1 MPTSGTHITIIQRI
15 ALDPAYQ
22 PLLGNPEPTLPDTDP
37 QAIKH
42 RFACLGACGPDI
54 FYALADYGAELQDL
68 ENFLIKIAA
77 TFDCLGE
84 LMGKTGRYIDG
95 IESVIT
101 LGVVDSLKQTSA
113 LVHGAIND
121 GVLALIA
128 SEVNLWPVFEPS
140 RQKDKPRQKWFWAD
154 YLHYIRSGRFVHE
167 ILNRSANNANLRAY
181 ALGYLTH
188 YVTDTVGHPYVNQ
201 VVGAPWRLA
210 WQRHHLVEN
219 FIDAYVWDRWH
230 APLQPPAPPSTA
242 EQPLDRVLGQPNTIG
257 TGAPYTFAR
266 INDWINIGS
275 ATGLDPVDGLVE
287 AVCQKIEQGLFDI
300 GVVEEIEPKAPTEA
314 DFQAWC
320 KLFVECLHATY
331 TEDQLPR
338 PMNLANGILPGGV
351 SRPDGFPTPED
362 VASAYGV
369 FRLVMRVGTE
379 EKITPPK
386 PPDIVADV
394 SAVVQQVLNQVAND
408 LAGIPAPPAIPSG
421 GAFNPAAILDALIA
435 AAEYVAAVAEAV
447 AKAVFDALAGLVSVA
462 ATVVSDGIKYVL
474 YLLNSALF
482 ALYRTLRDVLVLQAY
497 SVPYTEQLNQLFGTL
512 AASTLWR
519 SAGNG
524 AAGSYPHEE
533 LPIQREFF
541 NSHFNPAVFPSAKA
555 ELPAVGF
562 VAPYGPPPGA
572 RIPASPDAFL
582 EAPRG
587 PADMFQPNAPR
598 VAAQIGNIP
607 SFVDTFISF
616 GGAIANSKH
625 GIDLAVAS
633 FPGGTMLPDYNL
645 DGDRGYA
652 WPTWDVMP
660 APLPN
665 QPPGDPLAPDAPAN
679 LPAQIAT
686 ARAVLVKG

>member
-1 MPTSGTHITIIQRI
+1 MTWWMLLFGGLGSLLILLFLGLPIFVAFLVLNVCAVM
-15 ALDPAYQ
+15 ALFGPAGFG
-22 PLLGNPEPTLPDTDP
+22 L
-37 QAIKH
+37 
-42 RFACLGACGPDI
+42 FANSI
-54 FYALADYGAELQDL
+54 FSTATNNALATVPL
-68 ENFLIKIAA
+68 FIIM
-77 TFDCLGE
+77 GE
-84 LMGKTGRYIDG
+84 
-95 IESVIT
+95 
-101 LGVVDSLKQTSA
+101 
-113 LVHGAIND
+113 
-121 GVLALIA
+121 VL
-128 SEVNLWPVFEPS
+128 F
-140 RQKDKPRQKWFWAD
+140 
-154 YLHYIRSGRFVHE
+154 RSGAME
-167 ILNRSANNANLRAY
+167 
-181 ALGYLTH
+181 
-188 YVTDTVGHPYVNQ
+188 
-201 VVGAPWRLA
+201 
-210 WQRHHLVEN
+210 
-219 FIDAYVWDRWH
+219 
-230 APLQPPAPPSTA
+230 
-242 EQPLDRVLGQPNTIG
+242 
-257 TGAPYTFAR
+257 
-266 INDWINIGS
+266 
-275 ATGLDPVDGLVE
+275 
-287 AVCQKIEQGLFDI
+287 
-300 GVVEEIEPKAPTEA
+300 
-314 DFQAWC
+314 
-320 KLFVECLHATY
+320 
-331 TEDQLPR
+331 
-338 PMNLANGILPGGV
+338 
-351 SRPDGFPTPED
+351 
-362 VASAYGV
+362 
-369 FRLVMRVGTE
+369 
-379 EKITPPK
+379 
-386 PPDIVADV
+386 
-394 SAVVQQVLNQVAND
+394 
-408 LAGIPAPPAIPSG
+408 
-421 GAFNPAAILDALIA
+421 
-435 AAEYVAAVAEAV
+435 
-447 AKAVFDALAGLVSVA
+447 AVFDALAGLVSVA